1 MLAVAQTA
9 TSPVLEDDG
18 VINPAQLVPDP
29 TLSELPEH
37 VLWGERTAQSQR
49 HFAIGSQRMPA
60 ELVRALA
67 WLSWADAGVKA
78 EMGLLAPV
86 RARRR
91 TKAAERVADG
101 AFDDEFPLSVWQ
113 SGSGHETLDNFDEV
127 MTQLGRPSLRN
138 PPQLVGAEPLPE
150 PDDHASSHDDAF
162 LVAVHLAVALQAK
175 ARLIPAHRQLRNVLA
190 MQAIRRFNTAAP
202 ADPQERQERQV
213 RQTSWVRELGR
224 CDARLASC
232 GTGFDQALA
241 AVYAL
246 PLASGLSSGPASFQ
260 ARVASRLSA
269 RLALP
274 LVCADDSLVALA
286 GREAL
291 VALHGQLAMLAI
303 ELARLGRRVTGM
315 SSQTSTPRCGPAQS
329 QSLAMICA
337 QVVGHQA
344 AISFAASQSEPEQD
358 TFKPLLALNI
368 LDSQRL
374 LADSMHSF
382 ARHGFE
388 D

>member
-1 MLAVAQTA
+1 M
-9 TSPVLEDDG
+9 
-18 VINPAQLVPDP
+18 INPAQLAPDP

-86 RARRR
+86 RARLR

-113 SGSGHETLDNFDEV
+113 SGSGQETLANFDEV
-127 MTQLGRPSLRN
+127 MMQLGRRSLRN
-138 PPQLVGAEPLPE
+138 SPQLVGTESPAG

-162 LVAVHLAVALQAK
+162 MVAAHLAVALQAK

-190 MQAIRRFNTAAP
+190 GQAIRQFNAAAP
-202 ADPQERQERQV
+202 ADSQERQV
-213 RQTSWVRELGR
+213 RQTSWARELGR

-232 GTGFDQALA
+232 GTGFVQALV

-246 PLASGLSSGPASFQ
+246 PLACGLSSGPASFQ
-260 ARVASRLSA
+260 ARVASRLAA

-286 GREAL
+286 GHEAL

-303 ELARLGRRVTGM
+303 ELARLGRRVTDM

-329 QSLAMICA
+329 QSLAMTCA

-344 AISFAASQSEPEQD
+344 AISFAASQSEPEKD
-358 TFKPLLALNI
+358 TFQPLLALNI
-368 LDSQRL
+368 LDSLRL

-388 D
+388 H